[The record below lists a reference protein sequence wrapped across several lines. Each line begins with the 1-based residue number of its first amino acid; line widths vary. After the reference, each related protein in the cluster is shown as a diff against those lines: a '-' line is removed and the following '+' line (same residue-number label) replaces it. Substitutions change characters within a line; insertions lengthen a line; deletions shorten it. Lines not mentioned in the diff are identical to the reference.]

1 MLYTA
6 DNWMKF
12 QEKKS
17 IDFLVV
23 SQAFFFIRESIL
35 IFSSKYSYM
44 KQYLNTTVNM

>member
-23 SQAFFFIRESIL
+23 SQAFFLLE
-35 IFSSKYSYM
+35 KVY
-44 KQYLNTTVNM
+44 